1 MTEEKSYNSRSH
13 GGTVYT
19 SYEPWLLTCFNRRYL
34 GIGSYLMFM
43 VNLSGIISSKNN
55 FFFPSVYEMPIA
67 LQLVEG
73 STPLTCLYTGTF
85 YLPGPSAG
93 LIHAIRVSVS
103 P

>member
-43 VNLSGIISSKNN
+43 VNLSGIISSKKKQKTT
-55 FFFPSVYEMPIA
+55 FSFP
-67 LQLVEG
+67 
-73 STPLTCLYTGTF
+73 
-85 YLPGPSAG
+85 
-93 LIHAIRVSVS
+93 VSMKCQ
-103 P
+103 